1 MSPVANQTKYWQRKG
16 ENYNRSMNSGLQDN
30 DTEMYLTHSQQ
41 KSVVAERFNRNL
53 KNKICKC
60 MTSV

>member
-16 ENYNRSMNSGLQDN
+16 ENYNRSMNSRLQDN
-30 DTEMYLTHSQQ
+30 NIEMYLIHSQH
-41 KSVVAERFNRNL
+41 KSVVGERFYRNL